1 MSTKT
6 FRKVEINLINLE
18 KNDIFLL
25 VINMNNEEKIFLS
38 TNISYLRK
46 KKRKSQ
52 LEMADDFG
60 YSNTTISNWEK
71 GTRIPES
78 LDLPRIADYF
88 NINIDELM
96 RKDLRL
102 EDENYQPIE
111 NKDFAEKIADI
122 LKNSNLSEK
131 KKDKILSDVK
141 FYMED
146 E

>member
-1 MSTKT
+1 M
-6 FRKVEINLINLE
+6 R
-18 KNDIFLL
+18 D
-25 VINMNNEEKIFLS
+25 EENIFLS

-46 KKRKSQ
+46 KKKKSQ
-52 LEMADDFG
+52 LDMAEDFG

-88 NINIDELM
+88 GINIDELM

-102 EDENYQPIE
+102 DDENYQPIE
-111 NKDFAEKIADI
+111 NKDFAEEIADI
-122 LKNSNLSEK
+122 LKNSTLSK
-131 KKDKILSDVK
+131 KKQEKILSDIE
-141 FYMED
+141 FYRED

>member
-111 NKDFAEKIADI
+111 NKDFAEQIADI
-122 LKNSNLSEK
+122 LRNSTLSQK
-131 KKDKILSDVK
+131 KQDKILNDIE
-141 FYMED
+141 FYRED
-146 E
+146 D

>member
-96 RKDLRL
+96 RKDFRL

-111 NKDFAEKIADI
+111 NKDFAEQIADI
-122 LKNSNLSEK
+122 LRNSTLSQK
-131 KKDKILSDVK
+131 KQDKILSDIE
-141 FYMED
+141 FYRED
-146 E
+146 D